1 VVVGA
6 SAGAIGVREGAL
18 PGRAWLARH
27 LGDRVDGPVPEVA
40 PGRVVNGTFV
50 SRDRLGARVGW
61 SVAYPPRGPR
71 AGRGLPVAV
80 VLHGKH
86 GNHAKAFDHGY
97 LALDKFLAA
106 EVAAGGTPFA
116 LASVDGGN
124 SYWHARDSG
133 EDAGAMVRDELLPL
147 LERLGLRT
155 DRVGLMGWSMGGFG
169 ALSLAGSWGPSRVAA
184 VAAESPALFARFAD
198 ATPGAFDDAADLAAV
213 TVFGRQDALAGIP
226 VRIDCGTSDP
236 FHDATRDYVA
246 GFPERPAGTFTDGG
260 HDVGYW
266 RSRAP
271 AQLRFLARAFA

>member
-1 VVVGA
+1 VGGTVGA
-6 SAGAIGVREGAL
+6 LGVHEGVL
-18 PGRAWLARH
+18 PGGGWLARH
-27 LGDRVDGPVPEVA
+27 LGDGVDGPVPEVA
-40 PGRVVNGTFV
+40 PGRLVSGTFV

-61 SVAYPPRGPR
+61 SVAYPPGAARSAR
-71 AGRGLPVAV
+71 DLPVAV

-86 GNHAKAFDHGY
+86 GDHAKVFDHGY
-97 LALDKFLAA
+97 LALDVFLAA
-106 EVAAGGTPFA
+106 EVAASGTAFA

-124 SYWHARDSG
+124 TYWHARDSG

-147 LERLGLRT
+147 LDRHGLRT

-184 VAAESPALFARFAD
+184 VAVESPALFPRFAD
-198 ATPGAFDDAADLAAV
+198 ASPGAYDDAADYDAV
-213 TVFGRQDALAGIP
+213 TVFGRQDSLAGIP
-226 VRIDCGTSDP
+226 VRIDCGTADP
-236 FHDATRDYVA
+236 FYDATRAYVA